1 MKYLILLKFIPFEMA
16 IISMVFLLS
25 FKQLLV
31 NDYYTFISIVYGIVL
46 IFSGIFAY
54 LLMDKKP
61 ISSNWKLKSFLG
73 KFLLLFFI
81 NMWLVPFVNLKR
93 IQDHSQVIDGVYAYK
108 SLAFTDLPIYTYAF
122 GFSLL
127 IALLLLYGAM
137 SIAE

>member
-1 MKYLILLKFIPFEMA
+1 MQTATIVPFSVGLFLFVTFCHKIYNYFITMKYLILLKFIPFEMA

-81 NMWLVPFVNLKR
+81 NMWLVPFV
-93 IQDHSQVIDGVYAYK
+93 
-108 SLAFTDLPIYTYAF
+108 
-122 GFSLL
+122 
-127 IALLLLYGAM
+127 
-137 SIAE
+137 